1 MTKLHWFWGCIATV
15 LLWVFP
21 TQPRRSRSDQGPAQ
35 HPLPNVGRKPWTLHQ
50 GAPAVTRSNWAAQR
64 SSEIQ
69 RWSESLQQCWVY
81 YGHLWTFMNGNP
93 PKMAIL
99 DDLRCVVILGCITL
113 TGWRF
118 NEKTLK
124 STIEA
129 TTLHPGPEPHHV
141 LCPRSTAAPSG
152 ACEALVGRAVMGSTR
167 PGNHFGRGSVCGW
180 HHAQQSYR
188 GTDVYRCQMER
199 RHELYMSYW
208 SENRMGYITVHPGI
222 LIFPDFRYSSCRILG
237 GIIFPMPPV
246 FCWQLFPPGT
256 GPWCGSEAIGSCWNR
271 DAAASDPHSDD
282 LPVIKQFH
290 DLLENPSYSSGD
302 GERVP
307 WFSQLYI
314 KIYIYTRNIY
324 KPPYLGDFP
333 ASHVWWHQRVHRW

>member
-35 HPLPNVGRKPWTLHQ
+35 HPLPNVGRKPMDASPRNT
-50 GAPAVTRSNWAAQR
+50 
-64 SSEIQ
+64 SSDEEQLSCAEIQ
-69 RWSESLQQCWVY
+69 RWSESLQQWWVY
-81 YGHLWTFMNGNP
+81 YGHLWTFMDGNT

-141 LCPRSTAAPSG
+141 LCPRSTAAPSD
-152 ACEALVGRAVMGSTR
+152 ACEAIVGGAVMGSTR
-167 PGNHFGRGSVCGW
+167 PGNHCGRGSVCGW

-188 GTDVYRCQMER
+188 GTDVRWNGDM
-199 RHELYMSYW
+199 
-208 SENRMGYITVHPGI
+208 NYIYVLLVWKQDGVHHCTSRNPHFPRFS
-222 LIFPDFRYSSCRILG
+222 LLKLPDFG
-237 GIIFPMPPV
+237 GHHIPHATSF
-246 FCWQLFPPGT
+246 LL
-256 GPWCGSEAIGSCWNR
+256 
-271 DAAASDPHSDD
+271 AAFSARHRP
-282 LPVIKQFH
+282 LM
-290 DLLENPSYSSGD
+290 
-302 GERVP
+302 
-307 WFSQLYI
+307 WFRGHWLML
-314 KIYIYTRNIY
+314 K
-324 KPPYLGDFP
+324 
-333 ASHVWWHQRVHRW
+333 